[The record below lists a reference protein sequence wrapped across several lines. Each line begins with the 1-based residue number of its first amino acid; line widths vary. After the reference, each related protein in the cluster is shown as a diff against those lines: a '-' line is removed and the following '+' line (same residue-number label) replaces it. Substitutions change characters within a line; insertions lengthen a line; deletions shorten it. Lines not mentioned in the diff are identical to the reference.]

1 MSDAVTKALVAI
13 RALEEACAEARHEL
27 GQFLRRKQAEDV
39 GVRSAPNDHPVPKV
53 GTIVPGMG
61 TLCHDFAP
69 RPEPAPFCAIEEPDA

>member
-13 RALEEACAEARHEL
+13 RALEEACVEARHEL

-39 GVRSAPNDHPVPKV
+39 GVRSAPNDHPVV
-53 GTIVPGMG
+53 GTIAPKMG

>member
-13 RALEEACAEARHEL
+13 RALEEACVEARHEL

-39 GVRSAPNDHPVPKV
+39 GVRS
-53 GTIVPGMG
+53 IVPGTG